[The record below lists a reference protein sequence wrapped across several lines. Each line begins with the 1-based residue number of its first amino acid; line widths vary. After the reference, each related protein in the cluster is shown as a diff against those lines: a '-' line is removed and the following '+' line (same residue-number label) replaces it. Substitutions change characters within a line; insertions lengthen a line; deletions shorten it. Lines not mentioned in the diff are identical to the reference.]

1 MRKTLQIVENE
12 YAQIVSLETLLKQS
26 DLRKE

>member
-12 YAQIVSLETLLKQS
+12 YAQIVSLETLLKQF